1 MRLLKHRPS
10 PAMIVASIALVVA
23 LGGVAVASIPS
34 AGGVITSC
42 YNTSTGAVRIVDAAT
57 TRACNTGEMFLT
69 WNQKGQKGA
78 TGATGAKGAT
88 GATGPKGPKGGF
100 KSIRRVTRLG
110 SMNDS
115 SKKQITKSCGSG
127 EVATGGGHQLIGE
140 ITGRVVTRSFPV
152 GGSPPTGW
160 QVKAR
165 APISIGDWQIKTW
178 VVCAKL

>member
-1 MRLLKHRPS
+1 M
-10 PAMIVASIALVVA
+10 AQAA
-23 LGGVAVASIPS
+23 LGGVAAASIPS
-34 AGGVITSC
+34 PGGVITSC

-57 TRACNTGEMFLT
+57 TRACATGEKFLN

-78 TGATGAKGAT
+78 TGATGPQGAT
-88 GATGPKGPKGGF
+88 GATGAKGPKGGF
-100 KSIRRVTRLG
+100 KSIRREVRYGTM
-110 SMNDS
+110 SDAAS
-115 SKKQITKSCGSG
+115 KQITKSCAAG

-140 ITGRVVTRSFPV
+140 VLGRVVTRSFPV

-165 APISIGDWQIKTW
+165 APFSAGDWQIKTW